1 MTEKRVQI
9 NKIVENQLPSYV
21 REEFPLISEFLKQYY
36 IGQEYQGSSLDLIQ
50 NIDNYIKLDR
60 ISDPVE
66 VTTLSEDIDVFS
78 TSIIVE
84 NTIGF
89 PNEYGLLKI
98 DDEIITYAS
107 KTDISF
113 DGCIRG
119 FSGITSYR
127 SSTDPENLVFSQ
139 SEASSHIKESS
150 VENLSILF
158 FKEFLTKIKNQIAPG
173 FEDRSFASEVKDS
186 LFLKQSKDFY
196 SSKGTDKSFDILFKV
211 LYGEKVKVIRPRENV
226 IRPSDANYRVNKDL
240 IVDAFEGNPLD
251 LTNSTLY
258 QDYYNNDILN
268 SYSPVTRAEKISAGL
283 STNYYY
289 KLSLDS
295 SFDRDIIS
303 ENEQYNNFS
312 VHPKTRLIGNVSIGS
327 TILDVDSTVGFPNSG
342 TLYFLNKNGVSGIVT
357 YSSKNLTQFLGLNL
371 DNDINDNTEINLNVY
386 AYANKAGTSISDSIK
401 VRIRP
406 VLKKFNIPEKTYYYS
421 PNDQISIKT
430 LGTLPSDKIS
440 NNWLFNTSQT
450 YEIESI
456 VSLDNS
462 NLSYKITTKDSH
474 ILRIKDQVTFIT
486 TSGETERGFV
496 IDVFSDKTFLT
507 RGQGQLDENI
517 TYAVKRNILK
527 TKSSEYPNLP
537 GYTSNV
543 QNVYKNKEKNII
555 SSLSLP
561 YYNIDKLNSSKQ
573 DYKYTFSGI
582 FSGNIFKITNGF
594 DHNFYTGDAVYY
606 TPEKSSFILTDSSG
620 QDYVQENIIS
630 SLFDEGLYYVKR
642 IDPNN
647 IKIAK
652 SLSNLY
658 LENYIELET
667 ETVINNNTIQLYR
680 FKNKSISPQNLLREI
695 SQPENTGK
703 IYKTTPGFTGILING
718 TEILNYKSSDKIYYG
733 SLKNI
738 DVLSK
743 GNDYDVINPPIL
755 SINDS
760 TGIGATGYCSVKGS
774 FKEIRIIDS
783 GFDFIETPSISI
795 SGGNGFGAKAQV
807 NLKTILHEVSFNST
821 GLSTSVDIS
830 NNTIG
835 FSTYHKFRNG
845 EKVLYKT
852 FSQDGVSGLS
862 TDATYYVSIVDSHRI
877 KLHKDFNGS
886 IVGINTIQILGYG
899 VGNHSIRSFD
909 GKYVLGSV
917 NIIDP
922 GVGYENKKRTC
933 SVSGINTA
941 LDSINIENHDYKT
954 GEIITYMSNGSNPL
968 GLFDNTNYYVT
979 VLDENN
985 FKLSEVGI
993 GSIPKDF
1000 YFQTNQYVDIE
1011 TVGSGTHS
1019 FNYPNISVEIIS
1031 KIGISSIANN
1041 TFVGSLQPI
1050 VRGEIT
1056 SIHLENKGVGYGSSE
1071 ILNYKKDL
1079 NLNLYS
1085 GSKAQLTPI
1094 ISDGKIIDVIIN
1106 FPGQDYNSPPELK
1119 VYGKGNGVRLTP
1131 VIENGQIKSVVIV
1144 EGGIGYE
1151 DKNTKIEVISSGK
1164 GASLKANLTEWTVNL
1179 FKKYFNNFDLDDG
1192 ILENSINKNY
1202 GLQYSHLYAPRE
1214 LRKILYSS
1222 DQSGITLFGKKD
1234 LQLSNGIEI
1243 NSTNHSPI
1251 IGWSYDGNPI
1261 YGPYGYI
1268 KKSGGTISQMKS
1280 GYVLDLKPDRP
1291 PTSSF
1296 PQEFFVEDFTYINSE
1311 DETVLDENN
1320 GRFCVTP
1327 EFPNGVY
1334 AYFTSISQTV
1344 DSDGIFKNYKR
1355 PVFPYLIGENYTSK
1369 PNDFNFNSNSNQ
1381 ENINL
1386 NQTGWLRN
1394 VYPYNLSSKNSYYS
1408 YVTEPNDLKQQKSF
1422 VKFATKGSIDHVG
1435 IVSGGNNYQV
1445 NDKIVFDNTKTNGF
1459 GASAKVSKVLGKPID
1474 TISVATSSISN
1485 VEFYPSDQYGI
1496 FVGFATLP
1504 HYFKNRDLVKVAGL
1518 NTTSSFLEN
1527 LYEIGISTNQYT
1539 LTSAVQASSITGL
1552 VTYFSVS
1559 GDLDFQN
1566 IRENDIFSVGVGTEN
1581 IKVLN
1586 IDPISSRIRVLRE
1599 FNTTTGVSHT
1609 TSTVLKEISRKFN
1622 INVGYKTTY
1631 DYKIN
1636 KEIYFNP
1643 AESVGVG
1650 TTTGIG
1656 IGVTLAIANPGVGA
1670 TQIFVPTRAIYLPNH
1685 KLETGDQLIYN
1696 VNFGSSLGVSTN
1708 GIGNTYFELK
1718 NKSVVYVA
1726 KISNDFIGIST
1737 IKIGIGSTG
1746 TFCGIAETTR
1756 NQGILYFIN
1765 KGSGTYHSFKTN
1777 YPLVVNGNI
1786 SKNVVTVSTGETHG
1800 LQLNDYV
1807 YMDVTSSI
1815 STTVSVKYNDTTRR
1829 VLINPKNFI
1838 SSGINTISGIIN
1850 LPSHGFVTGQK
1861 VLHTSSSPCGG
1872 LEDNHLY
1879 NVLVLDSNNIKLTES
1894 LYQSKQ
1900 STPITLGITS
1910 SSFGTLTAINPPIK
1924 VYRNSSINFD
1934 TSDSSLSYNLNG
1946 TLYPSFELE
1955 FYLDNE
1961 FTKKYVCNQKS
1972 SSFEVTKVG
1981 TLGVTPDAK
1990 TILKINQYTPN
2001 LLYYKLTPIKS
2012 PSNPKEKTQ
2021 VIIDDSINLFNQIQV
2036 EKSEYSGK
2044 KRVSSLTPTSFEYN
2058 LLTSPEKNSYSKT
2071 EAFISYNTDST
2082 SAYGPINQ
2090 INIQNGG
2097 RSYSTLPGISSVVS
2111 KYGEGFIL
2119 ETNSKTIGNIKT
2131 TKISDIGFD
2140 YPADFTLKP
2149 TSKLPE
2155 ILKIEPLSTF
2165 ESIGV
2170 TSFGYGYSITPKLVV
2185 IDGKTKK
2192 QITDIDLKFTLGN
2205 NQVQIINNTLSINN
2219 TEPIILPIQN
2229 SNGVSISNITYNSSN
2244 KDVTVT
2250 LSVGFSTADS
2260 FPFAVN
2266 DKIMIEN
2273 VSIGIGSTGKGYNS
2287 ANYDYNLFTLK
2298 SVSPNIGGIGIVT
2311 FNLTNYLEDNEYPGI
2326 FDSINSSGRIIPE
2339 KHFPKFNSVL
2349 KKGEFLK
2356 GEEVSDGNVIGIV
2369 GDWNPKTEYLKV
2381 ITSEDFTSQSI
2392 IKGKSSNSKGF
2403 VKDIIKFES
2412 YYELDSYSLV
2422 ENGWEYLTGF
2432 LNNDLQRIHDN
2443 EYYQSFSYSLK
2454 SKVPYDTWK
2463 DSVSSLNH
2471 TLGFK
2476 KFSNLQLESVVSE
2489 NSSMIP
2495 EFSEFTSIKTDII
2508 SVVDLNCVSNF
2519 DLVYENSLYSN
2530 SGNFSDEITF
2540 GSRIIQD
2547 YQESIGNRVLLID
2560 DISGEFNSEPGFNIF
2575 VDVSRSLLSSFRT
2588 QKFFT
2593 YVKDRRYT
2601 SERQAML
2608 VTILR
2613 DDLGFSYINQ
2623 YGRVETVR
2631 DLGSFDFYI
2640 DGTEGV
2646 LRFYPTKYTYNNY
2659 DVSTISYNLDDNLTS
2674 VGNTN
2679 LGGVVSV
2686 ASSSKSFVGVSTI
2699 VSIPNTYSSS
2709 KVLVC
2714 VNHELD
2720 GQFEYDELNIIH
2732 NGADIYVLDG
2742 GQLTNHTYSDAY
2754 SSTGLGTF
2762 YPYFSGSDLR
2772 VDFIPFAGISTV
2784 IVNTISISV
2793 GNTSMS
2799 GIGTIDL
2806 NQSRIEA
2813 SSTSIAA
2820 TTSPTPTSIASYPS
2834 NYNAAYYIVQA
2845 TDASTGECQLSEV
2858 ILVDDGTETYET
2870 EYAILE
2876 TYSGIGT
2883 IGSTIIS
2890 GTTHLTFTPIQNTN
2904 VDVKVFMNALA
2915 HIKDEEDMINF
2926 NNATIETSYATY
2938 YGTLST
2944 IKKDFDLTYKTYPI
2958 FKRTFFGNQSE
2969 IVNLSDDTIFIPN
2982 HFFVTGE
2989 ELVYNNAKNSLSIS
3003 TYTSSNAIGIGT
3015 TVISGIG
3022 STDRLPSSVYA
3033 VKVDINKIKL
3043 ATSAENALKQ
3053 VPNTIN
3059 LESVG
3064 IGSTHSFVSKRQNQ
3078 RVIISIDNIIQS
3090 PIVAT
3095 SITSSISKSI
3105 LATDDIIYFTGITS
3119 FFGGDIVKIDDEI
3132 MRIEGIGIGST
3143 NAIRVRREILGTIS
3157 VGHSSD
3163 AKIVK
3168 VVGDY
3173 NIVENTLNFIDAPYG
3188 NTPIGTSSLSP
3199 NNRDWTGVTTSS
3211 TFHGRVFMRGGIQ
3224 DSSEETYSKNY
3235 IFDDI
3240 SSSFT
3245 GYNKNFTLKSNNSN
3259 VTGIST
3265 DNAIILINNI
3275 FQGPNQGLSV
3285 INDYGL
3291 SEEIGITTISFTG
3304 TASSVSYDPNNANIP
3319 VGGVIVSVGS
3329 VEGFGYQPLV
3339 GAGGTAIVSAAGTIS
3354 SISIG
3359 NSGSG
3364 YRSGIQTVHV
3374 GVALSSTGTPYID
3387 YIGTAVVNNGHIVS
3401 IAITNPGLGYTST
3414 NPPYVVIDE
3423 PISYSNIP
3431 LVYSSGSS
3439 GNGNQAKVNI
3449 VVGQGSS
3456 VIDFNIINTG
3466 YGYGVDDV
3474 LTVETGGTTGIPT
3487 TSDPNFSK
3495 FELTIQQL
3503 DSDKFTGWSIG
3514 QLQVLDDF
3522 SNLFNG
3528 TRVSFPIQYGGNS
3541 ISIQASPGS
3550 NIKIQDTLLVFI
3562 NDIIQIPNKSYNFN
3576 GGSSITFVEP
3586 PKFGDKMKLIFYRG
3600 TGGVDVLQRD
3610 ILETVKVGDSLK
3622 IGYNSYENQPAYY
3635 QENERIVNDITS
3647 SNVVDTNPYYG
3658 PGNVN
3663 DSTIKRPIDWCRQVE
3678 DKFINSK
3685 IVTKDRI
3692 LYEPIINPSAYL
3704 IQSVGIGST
3713 IAFVDN
3719 IRPFF
3724 NPINENQI
3732 SLDFQRNITFV
3743 SQKNVVSAS
3752 ATATVSAAGTISNIE
3767 IINGGVGYNTSP
3779 EITIEYPIGIGST
3792 GKATALSTIS
3802 IGGTVSNVEITSPG
3816 TGYTNTNPPLIL
3828 ISPPSLKIEDNI
3840 SKTNGYE
3847 GDFGIITG
3855 ISTTSIGI
3863 ASTGIVFDLLIPADS
3878 FLRNSSIV
3886 NTPITESGIKTG
3898 YYFMI
3903 YDSNVGNGVTSIDTN
3918 GNIVGIGTSFLD
3930 NIYCVSNVSI
3940 AQTSTPGFGITNVA
3954 KVTVSVSNYN
3964 GLSGIGFS
3972 DYYGKYSWGKIYLGN
3987 RIELFEHEAH
3997 TLNGVVGIKTG
4008 TIVKRKYPLK
4018 YLNYG

>member
-1 MTEKRVQI
+1 MTEKRIQI
-9 NKIVENQLPSYV
+9 NKIIENQLPSYV

-36 IGQEYQGSSLDLIQ
+36 IGQEYQGATLDLIQ
-50 NIDNYIKLDR
+50 NIDNYTKLDT

-66 VTTLSEDIDVFS
+66 FTILSEDIDDFS
-78 TSIIVE
+78 TSIVVE
-84 NTIGF
+84 NTVGF
-89 PNEYGLLKI
+89 PNQYGLLKI
-98 DDEIITYAS
+98 DSEIITYTS

-113 DGCIRG
+113 DGCVRG

-127 SSTDPENLVFSQ
+127 SSTDPENLVFSE
-139 SEASSHIKESS
+139 SEVSSHTKETH

-158 FKEFLTKIKNQIAPG
+158 FKEFLSKIKYQLSPG
-173 FEDRSFASEVKDS
+173 FEDRSFVDGIKDS

-226 IRPSDANYRVNKDL
+226 IRPSNANYRVNKDL
-240 IVDAFEGNPLD
+240 VVDSFEGDPSD
-251 LTNSTLY
+251 LKNSTLY
-258 QDYYNNDILN
+258 QDYYNDDILE
-268 SYSPVTRAEKISAGL
+268 SYSPITRVEKISPGL

-289 KLSLDS
+289 KLSLDA
-295 SFDRDIIS
+295 SFDRDIVS

-312 VHPKTRLIGNVSIGS
+312 VHPKTKLIGNVSVGS
-327 TILDVDSTVGFPNSG
+327 TILDVDSTVGFPINGRLS
-342 TLYFLNKNGVSGIVT
+342 FLDENGEIGIAT
-357 YSSKNLTQFLGLNL
+357 YSSKNLTQFLGVNLNNNIKDTAELNL
-371 DNDINDNTEINLNVY
+371 DVY
-386 AYANKAGTSISDSIK
+386 AYANQVGTSISDSIK

-421 PNDQISIKT
+421 QNDQISIKT
-430 LGTLPSDKIS
+430 LGTLPTDKIS

-456 VSLDNS
+456 VSLDSS
-462 NLSYKITTKDSH
+462 NLTYKVTTKDNH
-474 ILRIKDQVTFIT
+474 ILRINDEITFISS
-486 TSGETERGFV
+486 SGESEKGFI
-496 IDVFSDKTFLT
+496 IDVFSDRVFLT
-507 RGQGQLDENI
+507 RGQGQLNENL

-527 TKSSEYPNLP
+527 TKSSEYPTLS

-543 QNVYKNKEKNII
+543 QNVYKNEEKNII

-573 DYKYTFSGI
+573 DYRYTFSGT
-582 FSGNIFKITNGF
+582 FSGDTFKITNGF
-594 DHNFYTGDAVYY
+594 DHNFYTGDAIYY
-606 TPEKSSFILTDSSG
+606 TPEKSSFTLTDSSG
-620 QDYVQENIIS
+620 QDYIQENIIS
-630 SLFDEGLYYVKR
+630 FLFDEGLYYVKR

-658 LENYIELET
+658 NENYIELE
-667 ETVINNNTIQLYR
+667 EEITVNNNIIQLYK
-680 FKNKSISPQNLLREI
+680 FKNKFLSPQNLLREI

-703 IYKTTPGFTGILING
+703 IYKTSPGFTGILING

-733 SLKNI
+733 SIKNI
-738 DVLSK
+738 DILSK
-743 GNDYDVINPPIL
+743 GSDYDVINPPIL
-755 SINDS
+755 SISDN

-783 GFDFIETPSISI
+783 GFDFIETPSIKI

-807 NLKTILHEVSFNST
+807 NLKTVPHEVIFNSS
-821 GLSTSVDIS
+821 GISTSVDIS

-845 EKVLYKT
+845 EKVIYKT
-852 FSQDGVSGLS
+852 FSQYGVSGLS
-862 TDATYYVSIVDSHRI
+862 TDAIYYVSILDSHKI
-877 KLHKDFNGS
+877 KLHRDYNGS
-886 IVGINTIQILGYG
+886 IVGINTVEISDYG
-899 VGNHSIRSFD
+899 VGNHSIKSFN
-909 GKYVLGSV
+909 GKYILGSISIV
-917 NIIDP
+917 DP
-922 GVGYENKKRTC
+922 GIGYENKKRTC
-933 SVSGINTA
+933 SSSGINTA
-941 LDSINIENHDYKT
+941 LDSINIEDHDYKT
-954 GEIITYMSNGSNPL
+954 GEIITYMTDGSTPL
-968 GLFDNTNYYVT
+968 GLSNNTEYYVT
-979 VLDENN
+979 ALDKDN

-993 GSIPKDF
+993 GSIAKDF
-1000 YFQTNQYVDIE
+1000 YFQTNQHIDIE
-1011 TVGSGTHS
+1011 TVGVGTHI
-1019 FNYPNISVEIIS
+1019 FNYPNILVEITS
-1031 KIGISSIANN
+1031 KIGISSSVDNN
-1041 TFVGSLQPI
+1041 FKGSLQPI

-1056 SIHLENKGVGYGSSE
+1056 SIYLENKGVGYGSSE

-1094 ISDGKIIDVIIN
+1094 VNDGKITDVVIN
-1106 FPGQDYNSPPELK
+1106 FYGQDYNSPPELK
-1119 VYGKGNGVRLTP
+1119 VYGKGSGAKLTP

-1151 DKNTKIEVISSGK
+1151 NQNTKIEVIPAGK
-1164 GASLKANLTEWTVNL
+1164 GAFLKANLNEWTVNL
-1179 FKKYFNNFDLDDG
+1179 FKKYFNNFGPDDG
-1192 ILENSINKNY
+1192 VLENSIKKDY
-1202 GLQYSHLYAPRE
+1202 GLEYSHLYAPRE

-1222 DQSGITLFGKKD
+1222 DRSGITLFGKKD

-1268 KKSGGTISQMKS
+1268 KKSGGTVSQMKS

-1291 PTSSF
+1291 PTSIF
-1296 PQEFFVEDFTYINSE
+1296 PQEFFIEDFTYVNSE

-1334 AYFTSISQTV
+1334 AYFTSVSQNV
-1344 DSDGIFKNYKR
+1344 DSDGVFKNYKR

-1369 PNDFNFNSNSNQ
+1369 PNDFNFNPSSNQ

-1386 NQTGWLRN
+1386 NETGWLRN

-1408 YVTEPNDLKQQKSF
+1408 YVIEPNDLKQQKSL
-1422 VKFATKGSIDHVG
+1422 VKFATKGSIDFIG
-1435 IVSGGNNYQV
+1435 IVSSGNNYQV
-1445 NDKIVFDNTKTNGF
+1445 NDKVVFDNTKTDGF
-1459 GASAKVSKVLGKPID
+1459 GATAKVSRVLGKQINN
-1474 TISVATSSISN
+1474 ISVATSSISN
-1485 VEFYPSDQYGI
+1485 VEFYPSDQFGV
-1496 FVGFATLP
+1496 FVGFSSLP
-1504 HYFKNRDLVKVAGL
+1504 HYFKNKDLVKIVGL

-1527 LYEIGISTNQYT
+1527 SYEIGISTSQYI
-1539 LTSAVQASSITGL
+1539 LTSPVSSTSVTGL
-1552 VTYFSVS
+1552 VTYFSIS
-1559 GDLDFQN
+1559 GDFDFQS
-1566 IRENDIFSVGVGTEN
+1566 IRENDIFSVGVGTEK

-1586 IDPISSRIRVLRE
+1586 VDPISSRIRVLRE
-1599 FNTTTGVSHT
+1599 FGSSSGVSHT
-1609 TSTVLKEISRKFN
+1609 TSTVLREISRKFN

-1631 DYKIN
+1631 DYKLN

-1643 AESVGVG
+1643 SETVGIG
-1650 TTTGIG
+1650 TTAGIG
-1656 IGVTLAIANPGVGA
+1656 IGVTLIIENPGVGV
-1670 TQIFVPTRAIYLPNH
+1670 TQVFVPSKTIYLPNH

-1696 VNFGSSLGVSTN
+1696 VNSGTALGVSTS
-1708 GIGNTYFELK
+1708 GLGNTYFELK
-1718 NKSVVYVA
+1718 NKSIVYVA
-1726 KISNDFIGIST
+1726 KISNDSIGIST
-1737 IKIGIGSTG
+1737 IKVGLGSTG

-1756 NQGILYFIN
+1756 NQGTLYFIN
-1765 KGSGTYHSFKTN
+1765 KGSGTYHSFETN
-1777 YPLVVNGNI
+1777 YPLVVNGKI
-1786 SKNVVTVSTGETHG
+1786 SKNLVTVSVAETHG
-1800 LQLNDYV
+1800 LQLNDYAYV
-1807 YMDVTSSI
+1807 EVTPTI
-1815 STTVSVKYNDTTRR
+1815 STTITLKYNDSTRR
-1829 VLINPKNFI
+1829 VIINPKDFI
-1838 SSGINTISGIIN
+1838 SSGINTSNGNIN
-1850 LPSHGFVTGQK
+1850 LPSHGFITGQR

-1872 LEDNHLY
+1872 LKDNHLY
-1879 NVLVLDSNNIKLTES
+1879 NVLVLDSDNIKLTES
-1894 LYQSKQ
+1894 LYQTKQ
-1900 STPITLGITS
+1900 SYPITVGITS
-1910 SSFGTLTAINPPIK
+1910 SSFGTLSAINPPIK
-1924 VYRNSSINFD
+1924 VYRNCSINFD
-1934 TSDSSLSYNLNG
+1934 TSDPSLSYVLNG
-1946 TLYPSFELE
+1946 TSYPAFDLE
-1955 FYLDNE
+1955 FYLDDK
-1961 FTKKYVCNQKS
+1961 FTRRYESNQKL
-1972 SSFEVTKVG
+1972 SSFEVSKVG
-1981 TLGVTPDAK
+1981 TLGVTPNAK
-1990 TILKINQYTPN
+1990 TILNINQYTPN
-2001 LLYYKLTPIKS
+2001 LLYYKLTPLKTF
-2012 PSNPKEKTQ
+2012 SNPKEKTQ
-2021 VIIDDSINLFNQIQV
+2021 IVIDDSISLYNQIQI
-2036 EKSEYSGK
+2036 EQSEYSGK
-2044 KRVSSLTPTSFEYN
+2044 KRISSLTSTSFEYN
-2058 LLTSPEKNSYSKT
+2058 LLSSPEKNSYSET
-2071 EAFISYNTDST
+2071 EASLSYTTDSI

-2097 RSYSTLPGISSVVS
+2097 KSYSTLPGISSVIS
-2111 KYGEGFIL
+2111 KYGDGFIL
-2119 ETNSKTIGNIKT
+2119 EPNSKTIGNVKS
-2131 TKISDIGFD
+2131 TKIFDIGFD

-2170 TSFGYGYSITPKLVV
+2170 TSFGYGYSISPKLVV

-2192 QITDIDLKFTLGN
+2192 QITDIDLKFTLGEE
-2205 NQVQIINNTLSINN
+2205 QVKIIKNTLSINN

-2229 SNGVSISNITYNSSN
+2229 SNGVPISNITYNSSN

-2266 DKIMIEN
+2266 DKVMIEN
-2273 VSIGIGSTGKGYNS
+2273 VSVGVGSTGKGYNS
-2287 ANYDYNLFTLK
+2287 SNYDYNLFTIK
-2298 SVSPNIGGIGIVT
+2298 SVLPNIGGIGIVT
-2311 FNLTNYLEDNEYPGI
+2311 FSLTNYLGSNENPGN
-2326 FDSINSSGRIIPE
+2326 FDAINSSGRIIPE
-2339 KHFPKFNSVL
+2339 KHFPKFNSIL

-2356 GEEVSDGNVIGIV
+2356 GENVTDGNAIGIV

-2381 ITSEDFTSQSI
+2381 ITSEDFVPQTI
-2392 IKGKSSNSKGF
+2392 IEGQSSNSKGF
-2403 VKDIIKFES
+2403 IKDIIKSES
-2412 YYELDSYSLV
+2412 NYELGSYSLV
-2422 ENGWEYLTGF
+2422 ENGWEFLTGF

-2454 SKVPYDTWK
+2454 SKIPYDTWK

-2476 KFSNLQLESVVSE
+2476 KFSNLQLESTITE

-2495 EFSEFTSIKTDII
+2495 EFSEYASVKTDII
-2508 SVVDLNCVSNF
+2508 SVTDLNCVTNF

-2530 SGNFSDEITF
+2530 SGNFSDEIIF
-2540 GSRIIQD
+2540 SSRILQD
-2547 YQESIGNRVLLID
+2547 YQESVGNRVLLID

-2623 YGRVETVR
+2623 YGRVETIR

-2674 VGNTN
+2674 IGNTD
-2679 LGGVVSV
+2679 LGGVVSI
-2686 ASSSKSFVGVSTI
+2686 ASSSSSFVGVSTI
-2699 VSIPNTYSSS
+2699 VSISNSYSSS
-2709 KVLVC
+2709 KVLIC
-2714 VNHELD
+2714 LNHEVD
-2720 GQFEYDELNIIH
+2720 GQFEYNELNIIH
-2732 NGADIYVLDG
+2732 NGTDVYVLDG
-2742 GQLTNHTYSDAY
+2742 GQLTNHSYSDPY
-2754 SSTGLGTF
+2754 SSIGLGTF
-2762 YPYFSGSDLR
+2762 YPYLSGSDLK
-2772 VDFIPFAGISTV
+2772 VDFIPSAGISTV
-2784 IVNTISISV
+2784 VVNTIAISI

-2806 NQSRIEA
+2806 NQARIEA

-2820 TTSPTPTSIASYPS
+2820 TSLPTQTSIASYPDG
-2834 NYNAAYYIVQA
+2834 YDAAYCIVQA
-2845 TDASTGECQLSEV
+2845 TNTSTGECQLSEV
-2858 ILVDDGTETYET
+2858 ILIDDGTETYLT

-2883 IGSTIIS
+2883 ISAS
-2890 GTTHLTFTPIQNTN
+2890 RVSETTYLSFTPIENID
-2904 VDVKVFMNALA
+2904 VDVKVFINALA
-2915 HIKDEEDMINF
+2915 HIKDEEDIINF
-2926 NNATIETSYATY
+2926 NNSTIETSYATY

-2958 FKRTFFGNQSE
+2958 FKRNFFGNQPD
-2969 IVNLSDDTIFIPN
+2969 IVNLTNNTISIPN

-2989 ELVYNNAKNSLSIS
+2989 ELVYNNTKNSLSIS
-3003 TYTSSNAIGIGT
+3003 TYNSTNAIGIGT
-3015 TVISGIG
+3015 TTILGIG

-3043 ATSAENALKQ
+3043 ATSAENALKS
-3053 VPNTIN
+3053 VPVTID

-3064 IGSTHSFVSKRQNQ
+3064 IGSTHVFISKNQNQ
-3078 RVIISIDNIIQS
+3078 RVIIFIDNIVQS
-3090 PIVAT
+3090 PIVST
-3095 SITSSISKSI
+3095 STTSSTAQPV
-3105 LATDDIIYFTGITS
+3105 LATDEIIYFTGITS
-3119 FFGGDIVKIDDEI
+3119 FFGGDILKIDDEI

-3173 NIVENTLNFIDAPYG
+3173 NIVENTLSFVDAPYG

-3199 NNRDWTGVTTSS
+3199 NNRDWAGITTSS
-3211 TFHGRVFMRGGIQ
+3211 TFQGRVFIRSGIE

-3240 SSSFT
+3240 SSSFN

-3275 FQGPNQGLSV
+3275 FQGPNQGQSV
-3285 INDYGL
+3285 INDYDL
-3291 SEEIGITTISFTG
+3291 SEEIGITSISFTG
-3304 TASSVSYDPNNANIP
+3304 TASSVAYDPNNANIP

-3329 VEGFGYQPLV
+3329 VEGFGYQPLI

-3387 YIGTAVVNNGHIVS
+3387 YIGTAFINNGHVVS
-3401 IAITNPGLGYTST
+3401 VAITNPGVGYTNT
-3414 NPPYVVIDE
+3414 NPPYVLIDK
-3423 PISYSNIP
+3423 PLSYSNIP
-3431 LVYSSGSS
+3431 LVYSSSS
-3439 GNGNQAKVNI
+3439 GGNGAQAKVNI

-3456 VIDFNIINTG
+3456 IIDFNIINTG
-3466 YGYGVDDV
+3466 YGYGVSEI
-3474 LTVETGGTTGIPT
+3474 LTVETGGSTGIPT
-3487 TSDPNFSK
+3487 TSDPNFSE
-3495 FELTIQQL
+3495 FQLTIQQL
-3503 DSDKFTGWSIG
+3503 DADKFTGWSIG

-3541 ISIQASPGS
+3541 LSIQASPGS

-3562 NDIIQIPNKSYNFN
+3562 NDIIQVPNKSYIFN
-3576 GGSSITFVEP
+3576 GGSSITFTEA
-3586 PKFGDKMKLIFYRG
+3586 PKFGDTLKLIFYRG
-3600 TGGVDVLQRD
+3600 TGGVDVVEKD
-3610 ILETVKVGDSLK
+3610 ILETVKIGDSLK
-3622 IGYNSYENQPAYY
+3622 IGYNSYDNQPSYY

-3658 PGNVN
+3658 PGNIN
-3663 DSTIKRPIDWCRQVE
+3663 DPNLKRPIDWCRQIE

-3685 IVTKDRI
+3685 VVTKDRV
-3692 LYEPIINPSAYL
+3692 LYEPIINPSSYL

-3732 SLDFQRNITFV
+3732 SLDFQRGITFI
-3743 SQKNVVSAS
+3743 SQNNIVSAS
-3752 ATATVSAAGTISNIE
+3752 GTATVSAAGTISSIE
-3767 IINGGVGYNTSP
+3767 ITNGGVGYSTSP
-3779 EITIEYPIGIGST
+3779 EVTIECPIGLGST
-3792 GKATALSTIS
+3792 TKASATSVIS
-3802 IGGTVSNVEITSPG
+3802 IGGTVSSVIITSPG

-3828 ISPPSLKIEDNI
+3828 ISPPTLKIENNT

-3863 ASTGIVFDLLIPADS
+3863 ASTGIVFDLLIPSDS

-3886 NTPITESGIKTG
+3886 TTPITESGIKTG
-3898 YYFMI
+3898 YYFMV
-3903 YDSNVGNGVTSIDTN
+3903 YDSNVGNGVTSIDSN
-3918 GNIVGIGTSFLD
+3918 GNIVGVGTSFLD
-3930 NIYCVSNVSI
+3930 NIYYVSKVSI
-3940 AQTSTPGFGITNVA
+3940 AQTATPGFGITSVA
-3954 KVTVSVSNYN
+3954 KVTVSVSSYN
-3964 GLSGIGFS
+3964 GLSGVGYS
-3972 DYYGKYSWGKIYLGN
+3972 NYYGKYSWGKISLGN
-3987 RIELFEHEAH
+3987 RLELLDHEAY
-3997 TLNGVVGIKTG
+3997 TTNGVSGIKTG

-4018 YLNYG
+4018 YLNYS